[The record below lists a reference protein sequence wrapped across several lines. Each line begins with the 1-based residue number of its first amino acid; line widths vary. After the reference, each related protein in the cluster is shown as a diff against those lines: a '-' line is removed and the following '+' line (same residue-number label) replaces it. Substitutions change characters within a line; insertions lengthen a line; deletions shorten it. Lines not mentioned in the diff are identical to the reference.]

1 MTLVDDRTNLAKD
14 VISSIRTHYGMAIR
28 IFDAQIPVAVRA
40 AEAAKAG
47 QSIFTYDADGKAAK
61 AYETLTKEVIHD
73 AERSRRRDPVS
84 ITR

>member
-1 MTLVDDRTNLAKD
+1 MTLVDSRTNLARD
-14 VISSIRTHYGMAIR
+14 VISSIRTNYGISIW

-47 QSIFTYDADGKAAK
+47 ESIFSYDGDSKAAK
-61 AYETLTKEVIHD
+61 AYDALTREVIRD
-73 AERSRRRDPVS
+73 AEKSRRRDPAA